1 MNKKKLITDDWAEWS
16 LTPHTESEIREKVLT
31 DYSNVCFA
39 YVCEK
44 SPMTKRFAEELAVLS
59 SARNEDE
66 TAKPW
71 LNKNNVK
78 KYYGTMLNLRRMV
91 IGEKYEKVNVDDLC
105 VIGLPKEAKKEIEM
119 MENFLGKTTTIS
131 VNFNL
136 NPYGNTYSDRN
147 ISDIINDV
155 MNKVKDAET
164 ERSNKRIRLQRNRM
178 ILKELETYSKNGEI
192 NPDGELW
199 EYISQAMEDRLD
211 WNHITY
217 VKEKT
222 K

>member
-1 MNKKKLITDDWAEWS
+1 MNKEKLKTDNWAEWS
-16 LTPHTESEIREKVLT
+16 LTPHTEDEIREKVLT
-31 DYSNVCFA
+31 DYNNVCFA

-59 SARNEDE
+59 AARNEDE

-78 KYYGTMLNLRRMV
+78 KYYGTLLNLRRMV
-91 IGEKYEKVNVDDLC
+91 IGKKYEKVNADDLC
-105 VIGLPKEAKKEIEM
+105 AIGLPKEAKKEIKM
-119 MENFLGKTTTIS
+119 MENSLRKTTTIS

-136 NPYGNTYSDRN
+136 NPYGNTYADRN
-147 ISDIINDV
+147 TSDIIDEV
-155 MNKVKDAET
+155 MKKVKDAET
-164 ERSNKRIRLQRNRM
+164 ERSNKRIRLQRNRT
-178 ILKELETYSKNGEI
+178 ILKELETYSKNGKI
-192 NPDGELW
+192 KPDGELW
-199 EYISQAMEDRLD
+199 KYISNAMEDRLD

>member
-59 SARNEDE
+59 AARNEDE

-78 KYYGTMLNLRRMV
+78 KYYGTLLNLRRMV
-91 IGEKYEKVNVDDLC
+91 IGEKYEKVNADDLC
-105 VIGLPKEAKKEIEM
+105 AIGLPKEAE
-119 MENFLGKTTTIS
+119 
-131 VNFNL
+131 
-136 NPYGNTYSDRN
+136 
-147 ISDIINDV
+147 SDIIDEV
-155 MNKVKDAET
+155 MKKVKDAET
-164 ERSNKRIRLQRNRM
+164 ERSNKRIRLQRNRT

-192 NPDGELW
+192 KPDGELW
-199 EYISQAMEDRLD
+199 KYISNAMEDRLD

-217 VKEKT
+217 VKEET